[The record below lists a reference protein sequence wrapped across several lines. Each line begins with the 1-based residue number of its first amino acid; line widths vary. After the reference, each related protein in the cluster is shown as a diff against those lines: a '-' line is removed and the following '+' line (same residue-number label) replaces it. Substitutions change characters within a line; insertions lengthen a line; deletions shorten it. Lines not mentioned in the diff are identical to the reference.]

1 METNGRRWEIRTKVK
16 NGNEWTEVEVLTK
29 VKIGNEWTE
38 VGSTNES

>member
-1 METNGRRWEIRTKVK
+1 MDGGGKYERKLRMETNGRRW
-16 NGNEWTEVEVLTK
+16 EVLTK